1 MTTIVR
7 VEDGFAANEWVCE
20 NLSYTQSICASA
32 STALCTLCVH
42 DVVYGG
48 EDHQEPSHEDN
59 DAHIY
64 HRKQT
69 RNIREEPSL
78 AKSDVGTNAAP
89 WHDCLSFWVIY

>member
-1 MTTIVR
+1 MSVRKLVLYSEYPRTRKHRTLHIVCMMLFM
-7 VEDGFAANEWVCE
+7 VVH
-20 NLSYTQSICASA
+20 AS
-32 STALCTLCVH
+32 
-42 DVVYGG
+42 
-48 EDHQEPSHEDN
+48 EDHHEPSHEDN

-89 WHDCLSFWVIY
+89 

>member
-7 VEDGFAANEWVCE
+7 ALKMGSIGAPRRGERMSVRKLVLYSE
-20 NLSYTQSICASA
+20 YICASA

-69 RNIREEPSL
+69 RNIR
-78 AKSDVGTNAAP
+78 K
-89 WHDCLSFWVIY
+89 